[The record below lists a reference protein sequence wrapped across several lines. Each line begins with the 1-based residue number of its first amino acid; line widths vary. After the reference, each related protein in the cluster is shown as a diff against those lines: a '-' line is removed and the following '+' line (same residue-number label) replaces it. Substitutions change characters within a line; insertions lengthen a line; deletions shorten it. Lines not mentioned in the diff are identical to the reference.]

1 MPDSLNSISTID
13 GRYSKEA
20 SILSNY
26 FSESALMRYRVMVEV
41 EYLISLSKEK
51 KLDGLPLINKT
62 AQASLRKIYQKFD
75 SISARRIKKIESQTN
90 HDVKAVELY
99 IAEKLKKMNKT
110 SLIPWVHFGLTS
122 EDVNNI
128 SYSIMWKDGIKN
140 VYIEKLKLLLKEIKV
155 LTVKH
160 SKDVMLSLTHGQP
173 ATPTTFG
180 KEMAV
185 FLSRLNK
192 QYKSLKE
199 LKLECKLSGATGTWA
214 AHVTAYPDIDWL
226 AFSKKFITSFGLK
239 HNSLTTQ
246 IESHDSLSEQYHLV
260 SRINSI
266 LIDFS
271 NDMWFYISRGVLI
284 QRKVKSET
292 GSSTMP
298 HKINPIHFEN
308 AEGNCG
314 LSSVLLTHFANKLTV
329 SRMQRDL
336 SGSTVI
342 RNQGLALGYSV
353 IALNNLAK
361 GVERITINKQKIK
374 NELNNHWEVLAEA
387 LQTIL
392 RKNGFANAYET
403 IKDLTRGE
411 SLNKN
416 SIKEIIS
423 KLDVSSDDKDLLL
436 GLSPETY
443 TGLSS
448 VLARLR

>member
-1 MPDSLNSISTID
+1 
-13 GRYSKEA
+13 
-20 SILSNY
+20 
-26 FSESALMRYRVMVEV
+26 MVEV

-51 KLDGLPLINKT
+51 KLDALPLINKT
-62 AQASLRKIYQKFD
+62 AQNSLRKIYQRFD

-99 IAEKLKKMNKT
+99 IVEKLRKMNKT

-128 SYSIMWKDGIKN
+128 SYSMMWNDGIKN
-140 VYIEKLKLLLKEIKV
+140 VYIEKLKLLFKEIKI

-185 FLSRLNK
+185 FLARLNK
-192 QYKSLKE
+192 QYKALKM

-214 AHVTAYPDIDWL
+214 AHVTAYPDINWL
-226 AFSKKFITSFGLK
+226 AFSKKFISKFGLK

-271 NDMWFYISRGVLI
+271 NDMWFYISRGILI

-314 LSSVLLTHFANKLTV
+314 LSNVLLVHFANKLTV

-353 IALNNLAK
+353 IALNNLVK
-361 GVERITINKQKIK
+361 GVGRIAINKQKIK
-374 NELNNHWEVLAEA
+374 NELNSHWEILAEA

-411 SLNKN
+411 TLNKN
-416 SIKEIIS
+416 NIKEIIS
-423 KLDVSSDDKDLLL
+423 KLDVSSDDKDILL
-436 GLSPETY
+436 GLTPETY
-443 TGLSS
+443 AGLSS
-448 VLARLR
+448 ILARLK

>member
-62 AQASLRKIYQKFD
+62 AQTSLRKIYQKFD

-99 IAEKLKKMNKT
+99 ISEKLKKMNKK

-140 VYIEKLKLLLKEIKV
+140 VYIEKLKFLLKEIKV

-361 GVERITINKQKIK
+361 GVGRITINKQKIK

>member
-26 FSESALMRYRVMVEV
+26 FSESALMRYRVMVEI

-51 KLDGLPLINKT
+51 KLDELPWINKT
-62 AQASLRKIYQKFD
+62 AQASLRKVYQKFD

-314 LSSVLLTHFANKLTV
+314 LSSVLLTHFASKLTV

-361 GVERITINKQKIK
+361 GVGRITINKQKIK

>member
-51 KLDGLPLINKT
+51 KLDELPLINKT
-62 AQASLRKIYQKFD
+62 AQTSLRKIYQKFD

-140 VYIEKLKLLLKEIKV
+140 VYIEKLKLLLKKIKI

-361 GVERITINKQKIK
+361 GVGRITINKQKIK

>member
-1 MPDSLNSISTID
+1 
-13 GRYSKEA
+13 
-20 SILSNY
+20 
-26 FSESALMRYRVMVEV
+26 MVEV

-140 VYIEKLKLLLKEIKV
+140 VYIEKLKFLLKEIKV

-214 AHVTAYPDIDWL
+214 AHVTAYPDINWL

-314 LSSVLLTHFANKLTV
+314 LSSVLLAHFANKLTV

-353 IALNNLAK
+353 IALNNLVK
-361 GVERITINKQKIK
+361 GVGRITINKQKIK

>member
-1 MPDSLNSISTID
+1 
-13 GRYSKEA
+13 
-20 SILSNY
+20 
-26 FSESALMRYRVMVEV
+26 MRYRVMVEI

-51 KLDGLPLINKT
+51 KLDELPWINKT
-62 AQASLRKIYQKFD
+62 AQASLRKVYQKFD

-353 IALNNLAK
+353 IALKNLAK
-361 GVERITINKQKIK
+361 GVGRITINKQKIK

-411 SLNKN
+411 TLNKN
-416 SIKEIIS
+416 NIKEIIS
-423 KLDVSSDDKDLLL
+423 KLDVSSDDKDILLDL
-436 GLSPETY
+436 TPETY

-448 VLARLR
+448 ILARLR

>member
-1 MPDSLNSISTID
+1 MPESLNSISTID

-62 AQASLRKIYQKFD
+62 AQTSLRKIYQKFD

-99 IAEKLKKMNKT
+99 IVEKLKKMNKA
-110 SLIPWVHFGLTS
+110 SFIPWVHFGLTS

-140 VYIEKLKLLLKEIKV
+140 VYIEKLKLLLKEIKI

-214 AHVTAYPDIDWL
+214 AHVTAYPDVDWL

-284 QRKVKSET
+284 QRKVKSEI

-361 GVERITINKQKIK
+361 GVGRITINKQKIK

-411 SLNKN
+411 TLNKN
-416 SIKEIIS
+416 NIKEIIS
-423 KLDVSSDDKDLLL
+423 KLDVSSDDKDILL
-436 GLSPETY
+436 GLTPETY

-448 VLARLR
+448 ILARLR

>member
-1 MPDSLNSISTID
+1 
-13 GRYSKEA
+13 
-20 SILSNY
+20 
-26 FSESALMRYRVMVEV
+26 MVEV

-51 KLDGLPLINKT
+51 KLDALPLINKT
-62 AQASLRKIYQKFD
+62 AQNSLRKIYQRFD

-99 IAEKLKKMNKT
+99 IVEKLRKMNKT

-128 SYSIMWKDGIKN
+128 SYSMMWNDGIKN
-140 VYIEKLKLLLKEIKV
+140 VYTEKLKLLFKEIKI

-185 FLSRLNK
+185 FLARLNK
-192 QYKSLKE
+192 QYKALKM

-214 AHVTAYPDIDWL
+214 AHVTAYPDINWL
-226 AFSKKFITSFGLK
+226 AFSKKFISKFGLK

-271 NDMWFYISRGVLI
+271 NDMWFYISRGILI

-314 LSSVLLTHFANKLTV
+314 LSNVLLVHFANKLTV

-353 IALNNLAK
+353 IALNNLVK
-361 GVERITINKQKIK
+361 GVGRIAINKQKIK
-374 NELNNHWEVLAEA
+374 NELNSHWEILAEA

-411 SLNKN
+411 TLNKN
-416 SIKEIIS
+416 NIKEIIS
-423 KLDVSSDDKDLLL
+423 KLDVSSDDKDILL
-436 GLSPETY
+436 GLTPETY

-448 VLARLR
+448 ILARLR

>member
-62 AQASLRKIYQKFD
+62 AQTSLRKIYQKFD

-361 GVERITINKQKIK
+361 GVGRITINKQKIK

>member
-51 KLDGLPLINKT
+51 KLDELPWINKT
-62 AQASLRKIYQKFD
+62 AQASLRKVYQKFD

-361 GVERITINKQKIK
+361 GVGRITINKQKIK

>member
-1 MPDSLNSISTID
+1 
-13 GRYSKEA
+13 
-20 SILSNY
+20 
-26 FSESALMRYRVMVEV
+26 MVEV

-99 IAEKLKKMNKT
+99 IVEKLKKMNKT

-140 VYIEKLKLLLKEIKV
+140 VYIEKLKFLLKEIKV

-361 GVERITINKQKIK
+361 GVGRITINKQKIK

>member
-51 KLDGLPLINKT
+51 KLGGLPLINKT

-361 GVERITINKQKIK
+361 GVGRITINKQKIK

>member
-1 MPDSLNSISTID
+1 
-13 GRYSKEA
+13 
-20 SILSNY
+20 
-26 FSESALMRYRVMVEV
+26 
-41 EYLISLSKEK
+41 
-51 KLDGLPLINKT
+51 
-62 AQASLRKIYQKFD
+62 
-75 SISARRIKKIESQTN
+75 
-90 HDVKAVELY
+90 
-99 IAEKLKKMNKT
+99 
-110 SLIPWVHFGLTS
+110 
-122 EDVNNI
+122 
-128 SYSIMWKDGIKN
+128 
-140 VYIEKLKLLLKEIKV
+140 
-155 LTVKH
+155 
-160 SKDVMLSLTHGQP
+160 
-173 ATPTTFG
+173 
-180 KEMAV
+180 
-185 FLSRLNK
+185 
-192 QYKSLKE
+192 
-199 LKLECKLSGATGTWA
+199 
-214 AHVTAYPDIDWL
+214 
-226 AFSKKFITSFGLK
+226 
-239 HNSLTTQ
+239 
-246 IESHDSLSEQYHLV
+246 
-260 SRINSI
+260 
-266 LIDFS
+266 
-271 NDMWFYISRGVLI
+271 
-284 QRKVKSET
+284 
-292 GSSTMP
+292 MP

-353 IALNNLAK
+353 IALNNLTK
-361 GVERITINKQKIK
+361 GVGRITINKQKIK

>member
-62 AQASLRKIYQKFD
+62 AQTSLRKIYQKFD

-214 AHVTAYPDIDWL
+214 AHVTAYPDVDWL

-284 QRKVKSET
+284 QRKVKSEI

-314 LSSVLLTHFANKLTV
+314 LSNVLLVHFANKLTV

-361 GVERITINKQKIK
+361 GVGRITINKQKIK

-411 SLNKN
+411 TLNKN
-416 SIKEIIS
+416 NIKEIIS
-423 KLDVSSDDKDLLL
+423 KLDVSSDDKDILL
-436 GLSPETY
+436 GLTPDTY

-448 VLARLR
+448 ILARLK